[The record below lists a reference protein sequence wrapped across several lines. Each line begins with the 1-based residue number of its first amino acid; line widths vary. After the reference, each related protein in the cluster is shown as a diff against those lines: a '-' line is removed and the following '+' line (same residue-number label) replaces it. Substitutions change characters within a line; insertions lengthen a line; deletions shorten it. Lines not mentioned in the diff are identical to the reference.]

1 MSNEIRI
8 QATARKANGS
18 GEARRVRRAGQL
30 PAALNRLSRATETLQ
45 LNAHEFMMATRG
57 QESHQMLVVLEVEGQ
72 PVNALLR
79 EIQRDVITG
88 EPIHVDFGEVD
99 MTKTMRAEITIRL
112 VGEPEGVRTGG
123 GVLTHMT
130 REVLVECLPVDFV
143 ESFEVDVSGLK
154 VGDSI
159 TVADLKLGDKYTLLT
174 DEDEQVAAVTEPEDE
189 TAAAPA
195 EAAPAEGGEGKAA
208 EGGEKKAA
216 EKKPA
221 AAPAADKKAAAPAK
235 K

>member
-1 MSNEIRI
+1 
-8 QATARKANGS
+8 
-18 GEARRVRRAGQL
+18 
-30 PAALNRLSRATETLQ
+30 
-45 LNAHEFMMATRG
+45 
-57 QESHQMLVVLEVEGQ
+57 
-72 PVNALLR
+72 
-79 EIQRDVITG
+79 
-88 EPIHVDFGEVD
+88 
-99 MTKTMRAEITIRL
+99 MT
-112 VGEPEGVRTGG
+112 EGVRTGG

-143 ESFEVDVSGLK
+143 ESFEVDVSGLN

-195 EAAPAEGGEGKAA
+195 EAAPAEGAEGKAA

-216 EKKPA
+216 DKKPA

>member
-18 GEARRVRRAGQL
+18 GEARRVRRAGRL

-45 LNAHEFMMATRG
+45 LNAHDFMMATRG

-88 EPIHVDFGEVD
+88 EPIHIDFGEVD
-99 MTKTMRAEITIRL
+99 MTKTMRAEIMIRL

-123 GVLTHMT
+123 GVLTQMT

-143 ESFEVDVSGLK
+143 ESFEVDVSGLN

-195 EAAPAEGGEGKAA
+195 EDAPAEGAEGKAA

-216 EKKPA
+216 DKKPA